1 MLISIV
7 RESHNS
13 LSTTERKGLS
23 NDITLSFLFSF
34 LKNRKI
40 LF

>member
-1 MLISIV
+1 MV

-13 LSTTERKGLS
+13 LPTAKRKGLP
-23 NDITLSFLFSF
+23 NDITLSFLFLF

-40 LF
+40 LNRA